1 MIHDA
6 GWSEK
11 ISPGMENIEHLSE
24 WKTVLILLIQYFNY
38 CFPQAMEDNGLQDI
52 RREGEPP
59 GQELPGG
66 GKILP
71 S

>member
-24 WKTVLILLIQYFNY
+24 WKTVLILQIQYFNY
-38 CFPQAMEDNGLQDI
+38 CFPQSGKNAGFQDI
-52 RREGEPP
+52 RRGGEPA
-59 GQELPGG
+59 GQGLPGDVQ
-66 GKILP
+66 ILP
-71 S
+71 N